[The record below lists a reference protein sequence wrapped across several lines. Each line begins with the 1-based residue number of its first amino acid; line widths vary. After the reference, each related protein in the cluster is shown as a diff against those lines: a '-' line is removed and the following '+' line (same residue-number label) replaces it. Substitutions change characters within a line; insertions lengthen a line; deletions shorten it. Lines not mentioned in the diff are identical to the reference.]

1 MTGLQ
6 ARLRADLLSARKA
19 RDTAATAVLRST
31 LSAIANA
38 EALPVAEAALTA
50 DGIASGSAS
59 AGDGPIAGAASGVG
73 ATEAA
78 RRDLT
83 DDDVRGIIID
93 EQTER
98 LSAATDLESHGA
110 GEEAEQLRAE
120 AELLAGYL

>member
-19 RDTAATAVLRST
+19 RDTTATAALRST

-38 EALPVAEAALTA
+38 EALPVAETAL
-50 DGIASGSAS
+50 S
-59 AGDGPIAGAASGVG
+59 GDGPIAGAASGVG

-83 DDDVRGIIID
+83 DDDVRGIISA

-98 LSAATDLESHGA
+98 RAAATDLEAHGA
-110 GEEAEQLRAE
+110 GEKAEQLRAE
-120 AELLAGYL
+120 AELLAKYL

>member
-6 ARLRADLLSARKA
+6 ARLRADLLTARKA
-19 RDTAATAVLRST
+19 RDTTATAVLRST

-38 EALPVAEAALTA
+38 EALPVAEAAL
-50 DGIASGSAS
+50 SAE
-59 AGDGPIAGAASGVG
+59 GPIAGAASGVG

-83 DDDVRGIIID
+83 DDDVRGIITD

-98 LSAATDLESHGA
+98 LSAATDMESHGA
-110 GEEAEQLRAE
+110 GEKAEQLRAE
-120 AELLAGYL
+120 AELLAAYL